1 MTLAAG
7 SAILRI
13 AMSKTPHLEPAR
25 TVLEIIGIDTAA
37 RVTGR
42 HRSRVMRWM
51 YPRAKGGSDGLI
63 PSEMQ
68 QRLMAYAASNNVPLR
83 PEHFF
88 GSPTESAA

>member
-1 MTLAAG
+1 MNKMTAYFPVASCVLA
-7 SAILRI
+7 
-13 AMSKTPHLEPAR
+13 
-25 TVLEIIGIDTAA
+25 IIGIDTAA

-51 YPRAKGGSDGLI
+51 YPRAHGGSDGLI
-63 PSEMQ
+63 PTEPQ

-88 GSPTESAA
+88 GSSAESAA